1 MSTLKNNATRVGR
14 EVLLQYDELFWED
27 LCECEIDETG
37 RNRAIIGQ
45 EIRHLAVLEKQKVIG
60 IASIG
65 VGCDVDHIRSGG
77 GN

>member
-1 MSTLKNNATRVGR
+1 LRFGSIRR
-14 EVLLQYDELFWED
+14 VLLQYDELFWED
-27 LCECEIDETG
+27 LCEHEIDETG
-37 RNRAIIGQ
+37 RNRQ
-45 EIRHLAVLEKQKVIG
+45 SSDRKIRHLAVLEKQKVIG

>member
-1 MSTLKNNATRVGR
+1 MKSMKPEGTVQSSDRK
-14 EVLLQYDELFWED
+14 
-27 LCECEIDETG
+27 
-37 RNRAIIGQ
+37 
-45 EIRHLAVLEKQKVIG
+45 IRHLAVLEKQKVIG

>member
-1 MSTLKNNATRVGR
+1 MRFGSIRR
-14 EVLLQYDELFWED
+14 VLLQYDEIFWED
-27 LCECEIDETG
+27 LCEYEIDETG
-37 RNRAIIGQ
+37 RNRQ
-45 EIRHLAVLEKQKVIG
+45 SSDRKIRHLAVLEKQKVIG